1 MMDLFQY
8 KKNDGLFIC
17 EVKKEE
23 NRTLTETY
31 KSSIF
36 YKFFTNVLQNFYK
49 CFTKFLQIFYKCLQI
64 FYKI

>member
-31 KSSIF
+31 KSSVF
-36 YKFFTNVLQNFYK
+36 YKFFTNVLQIFYKFFTNFYK
-49 CFTKFLQIFYKCLQI
+49 FFTKLIFA
-64 FYKI
+64 